1 MIDILFLA
9 PYHECNHSVILA
21 ATTAS
26 SLSFLNLFVPFS
38 SRQLFFPLT
47 KHTSLQDV
55 FSCLKKKTISTNAK
69 EDIKGASE
77 IFSYEFI
84 KSTKHNKPKNK
95 QFIK

>member
-1 MIDILFLA
+1 MF
-9 PYHECNHSVILA
+9 E
-21 ATTAS
+21 
-26 SLSFLNLFVPFS
+26 
-38 SRQLFFPLT
+38 
-47 KHTSLQDV
+47 
-55 FSCLKKKTISTNAK
+55 KKTISTNAK